1 MMRNIRVHTID
12 SFAKIGEVSTGN
24 PAGFVLNETLS
35 ELEMRKI
42 AAEVGFSETAFIT
55 DCRGDENRAGVDFLV
70 RFFTPNEEVDLCGHA
85 TIGLFSGL
93 YQLGMISSGQW
104 VQGTKAG
111 NLRVRIEADGT
122 VLMEQA
128 PPEMTEVIDKE
139 KVAASLGL
147 RTEELHPSLPCQIV
161 STGLK
166 DLLIPVTG
174 VKVLEKISA
183 DDKAISHISQA
194 LNITGYHV
202 FATTGEDSARCR
214 NFAPLY
220 AIPEEAATG
229 TSNGALTAY
238 LHHYLKQSKQFTF
251 IQGVEMGIPSQINGS
266 IDEDGVIW
274 VGGIACHMGEKV
286 VSL

>member
-1 MMRNIRVHTID
+1 MNRNIRVHTID

-24 PAGFVLNETLS
+24 PAGFVLNETLT
-35 ELEMRKI
+35 ELEMRRI
-42 AAEVGFSETAFIT
+42 AAEVGFSETAFVT
-55 DCRGDENRAGVDFLV
+55 DCRSEQRGNKADFKV

-93 YQLGMISSGQW
+93 YQLGMLRSGQW
-104 VQGTKAG
+104 TQETKAG
-111 NLRVRIEADGT
+111 ILRVQIGENGT

-128 PPEMTEVIDKE
+128 PPQMTEIVDKAG
-139 KVAASLGL
+139 VAKSLGL
-147 RTEELHPSLPCQIV
+147 SIEELHPSLPCQIV

-166 DLLIPVTG
+166 DLLIPVRD

-183 DDKAISHISQA
+183 DDKAISAISEA

-202 FATTGEDSARCR
+202 FAVTGENSARCR

-238 LHHYLKQSKQFTF
+238 LDYYLKQSKKFTF
-251 IQGVEMGIPSQINGS
+251 IQGVEMGIPSQINGF
-266 IDEDGVIW
+266 IDEMGIIW